1 MTELPA
7 SAAGVRL
14 GTPADLDAIFALQQ
28 SAPECAQWQRATYAE
43 ILTATPEANPQRR
56 VFCVQRGGHVAGFAV
71 ASLLRAAHT
80 GVCELENMAVA
91 PADRRLGVGRM
102 LVAAVLTWSQQ
113 QRAESVHLEVRAAN
127 GAAVQLYER
136 LGFVAVGRRPAYY
149 SHPVDDAVQMTWMA
163 GGGGALSC

>member
-80 GVCELENMAVA
+80 GVCELENMVVA

-163 GGGGALSC
+163 GGGRALSC

>member
-80 GVCELENMAVA
+80 GVCELENMVVA

-149 SHPVDDAVQMTWMA
+149 SHPVDDAVQMTWIA
-163 GGGGALSC
+163 GGGRALSC